1 MHSRYAIVANKRS
14 DMRRIVLRKQRTLNR
29 SNIPNSRHST
39 SSRTTFAGFAAA
51 LTISTFATASTAQN
65 LLPPSRTVFKCEV
78 AGKITYSDA
87 PCLGAKK
94 LEVEPTRGVS
104 KLSGTERIGRDVHQ
118 ERYREIMA
126 DALKPLT
133 GMDAKQLD
141 TQRRRMKLS
150 PDDQRECQS
159 LDARVEAA
167 ERNEQVASSEA
178 LKGVQLDLYRLRM
191 RYRELGC

>member
-1 MHSRYAIVANKRS
+1 MHFPYAIVANNRPNLL
-14 DMRRIVLRKQRTLNR
+14 RIVMHKQRTPNR
-29 SNIPNSRHST
+29 SSIPGNRHSA
-39 SSRTTFAGFAAA
+39 RTRTALAGFAAA
-51 LTISTFATASTAQN
+51 LAISTFATASNAQN
-65 LLPPSRTVFKCEV
+65 LPPPSRTVFRCEV

-104 KLSGTERIGRDVHQ
+104 KLSGTERIGSDVHQ

-141 TQRRRMKLS
+141 TRRRRMKLN
-150 PDDQRECQS
+150 PDDQRECQT
-159 LDARVEAA
+159 LDARIPAA
-167 ERNEQVASSEA
+167 EQNEQVASSAA
-178 LKGVQLDLYRLRM
+178 LKGIQLELYRLRM